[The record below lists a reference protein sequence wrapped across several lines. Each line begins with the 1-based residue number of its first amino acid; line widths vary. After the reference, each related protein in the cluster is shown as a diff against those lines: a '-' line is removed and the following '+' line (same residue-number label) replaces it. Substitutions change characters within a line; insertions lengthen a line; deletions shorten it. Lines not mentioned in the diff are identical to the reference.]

1 MKFLSRVVW
10 SEGMYLAPQH
20 FQTQSRYVE
29 DSIQFATASLWYKPY
44 GLAACQ
50 LDHEA
55 LKNATVNLVHARGV
69 FPDGL
74 PFHLPESDER
84 PPARVVSDAF
94 LPTRDS
100 QVLHLALPE
109 RLLGAPNFSLASNG
123 LSPQTRYISET
134 RVLRDETNAN
144 DEKPVQ
150 VGRKNFK
157 LVLDSELHDGLVT
170 LPIARI
176 RRDGAGH
183 FIYDEA
189 FIPPCLEVTA
199 SESLINLLRRLVEVL
214 HEKSRIMALSGRQSG
229 QALAEYFRRELAN
242 FWLLHTIHSSIGVI
256 QHLQAKRGHPEE
268 LYVEMAR
275 LGGALCS
282 FSLEAH
288 PRDLPVYDH
297 ENLSECFSILDAHI
311 RRHLELNL
319 PVSCV
324 TIPLAKEDNY
334 YYGALVQDPRLLEK
348 SRWIIGIQAGI
359 GEADL
364 ITRAP
369 QRVKVCSDKFVRELV
384 RRAVPGLT
392 LTHLPAPPPEVPAKV
407 EAQYFGITKQGPCWD
422 HIVMTKQVGVYVP
435 GELPNPEMELHI
447 LVDKK

>member
-10 SEGMYLAPQH
+10 SEGMYLAPHH

-29 DSIQFATASLWYKPY
+29 DSIHFATSSLWYKPY
-44 GLAACQ
+44 GLAACE

-74 PFHLPESDER
+74 PFHLPESDDR
-84 PPARVVSDAF
+84 PPARLISDAF

-100 QVLHLALPE
+100 HVLHLALPE
-109 RLLGAPNFSLASNG
+109 RRLSAPNFSLEANG
-123 LSPQTRYISET
+123 LSAQTRYVSQT
-134 RVLRDETNAN
+134 KVLRDETNGS

-150 VGRKNFK
+150 VGRKNFR
-157 LVLDSELHDGLVT
+157 LLLDSELREGLMT
-170 LPIARI
+170 LPVARI

-183 FIYDEA
+183 FVYDNS
-189 FIPPCLEVTA
+189 FIPPCLALTA
-199 SESLINLLRRLVEVL
+199 SESLQMILRRLVEIL
-214 HEKSRIMALSGRQSG
+214 NEKSRIMALSGRQSG
-229 QALAEYFRRELAN
+229 QPLPDYFRRELAN
-242 FWLLHTIHSSIGVI
+242 FWLLHTIHSSIGVL
-256 QHLQAKRGHPEE
+256 QHLEAKHGHPEE
-268 LYVEMAR
+268 LYVELAR

-282 FSLEAH
+282 FSLETH

-297 ENLSECFSILDAHI
+297 ENLSECFAILDAHI

-324 TIPLAKEDNY
+324 TIPFTPKESY
-334 YYGALVQDPRLLEK
+334 YWIAPIQDPRLIEN
-348 SRWIIGIQAGI
+348 SRWIIAVEARL
-359 GEADL
+359 GEAEL
-364 ITRAP
+364 IRRAP
-369 QRVKVCSDKFVRELV
+369 QRVKVCSDMFVRELV

-407 EAQYFGITKQGPCWD
+407 EAQYFGLSKQGPCWD
-422 HIVMTKQVGVYVP
+422 HIVKTKQVGVYVP
-435 GELPNPEMELHI
+435 GELPDPQMELHI
-447 LVDKK
+447 LVDK

>member
-297 ENLSECFSILDAHI
+297 ENLSECFRSST
-311 RRHLELNL
+311 
-319 PVSCV
+319 P
-324 TIPLAKEDNY
+324 TF
-334 YYGALVQDPRLLEK
+334 
-348 SRWIIGIQAGI
+348 AGI
-359 GEADL
+359 SNS
-364 ITRAP
+364 ISR
-369 QRVKVCSDKFVRELV
+369 
-384 RRAVPGLT
+384 
-392 LTHLPAPPPEVPAKV
+392 
-407 EAQYFGITKQGPCWD
+407 
-422 HIVMTKQVGVYVP
+422 
-435 GELPNPEMELHI
+435 
-447 LVDKK
+447 